1 MNVSHENFIFS
12 FQWNLEH
19 DGSDVGSEDDPNNDV
34 EEEIP
39 IWIGK
44 DDVRYV
50 SGVTAITTCNDVI
63 AILIQDELDSKNYS
77 NIEGLRH
84 DIDDYI
90 IVEKW
95 RDVEAKLDGQTKIL
109 PLYQAWGA
117 LQSEVRFRL
126 KINKNK
132 RMAKVEQIVEKNGGH
147 KKDKVNL
154 LTKMVKRVL
163 KQGDYIQKHINVLK

>member
-1 MNVSHENFIFS
+1 MATGALIFFCCWFYS
-12 FQWNLEH
+12 SCLFLVFNAVHFFFLQH
-19 DGSDVGSEDDPNNDV
+19 YDSDGGSQDGD
-34 EEEIP
+34 EEIP

-50 SGVTAITTCNDVI
+50 SGVSALTTCNDVI
-63 AILIQDELDSKNYS
+63 AVLIQDELNSKSYAS
-77 NIEGLRH
+77 VEGLRQ

-95 RDVEAKLDGQTKIL
+95 REVEAKLAGETKIL

-117 LQSEVRFRL
+117 LQDEVRFRL

-132 RMAKVEQIVEKNGGH
+132 TLEQIEAKID
-147 KKDKVNL
+147 KKVSFCI
-154 LTKMVKRVL
+154 
-163 KQGDYIQKHINVLK
+163 YF